1 MVVATRVLLIGFVLV
16 LVKVVVLI
24 EISASAFLETLVFLP
39 TSEVLMDL
47 FFLVAVMAGLL
58 VTLFLVEIAVL
69 GLVTV
74 LDFVIVL
81 LVLLPAGR
89 AFLGAAIFLTI
100 SEVLTDVIVLVLVV
114 DGCLVT
120 AFLVGVEAFGFVTVL
135 DFVIVLLVLLAAGQ
149 AFLGAAIFLTIS
161 EVLTDVIA
169 LVLVVDGCLVTAFFV
184 GVEAFGFVTVLD
196 FVIVLLVLLAG
207 VFRVAFGLVVFIS
220 LVLVVDILL
229 AAKLFRR

>member
-1 MVVATRVLLIGFVLV
+1 
-16 LVKVVVLI
+16 
-24 EISASAFLETLVFLP
+24 
-39 TSEVLMDL
+39 MDL

-120 AFLVGVEAFGFVTVL
+120 AF
-135 DFVIVLLVLLAAGQ
+135 
-149 AFLGAAIFLTIS
+149 
-161 EVLTDVIA
+161 
-169 LVLVVDGCLVTAFFV
+169 FV

>member
-1 MVVATRVLLIGFVLV
+1 MVVATRVLLTGFVLV

-24 EISASAFLETLVFLP
+24 EISASAFLGTLVFLP
-39 TSEVLMDL
+39 TSEVLTDL

-74 LDFVIVL
+74 LDFVMTL

-89 AFLGAAIFLTI
+89 LTLGILAFLPI

-120 AFLVGVEAFGFVTVL
+120 AFLAGVEAFGFVTVL
-135 DFVIVLLVLLAAGQ
+135 DFVIVLLL
-149 AFLGAAIFLTIS
+149 
-161 EVLTDVIA
+161 
-169 LVLVVDGCLVTAFFV
+169 
-184 GVEAFGFVTVLD
+184 
-196 FVIVLLVLLAG
+196 LLAG
-207 VFRVAFGLVVFIS
+207 AFRVAFGLVVFIS